1 MSPAARARIDGAK
14 LRDQLEPVV
23 AALGYDL
30 EEVTAQR
37 AGSRQ
42 LLRLV
47 VDGDGGVSLDDVA
60 EVSQAVSAA
69 LDEGGLMG
77 EAPYD
82 LEVTSPGVSRPLTL
96 PRHWRR
102 AVGRLVVVPLTAGEG
117 KGQSATGRI
126 VAADEDGV
134 ELELP
139 GKKPGTKGEL
149 RRFGYPE
156 LGHGR
161 VQVEF
166 NRPGAKDDGP
176 DEDLDAD
183 LDDLDDGEDLADDG
197 PDEDEDGGEDLG
209 DDEAQDVDDA
219 VAARHEDEQS

>member
-1 MSPAARARIDGAK
+1 MSPAARAHLDGAK

-37 AGSRQ
+37 AGSRR

-69 LDEGGLMG
+69 LDEAGLMG
-77 EAPYD
+77 ENPYD

-102 AVGRLVVVPLTAGEG
+102 ALGRLVVAPLAGGAE
-117 KGQSATGRI
+117 KGQSVTGRV
-126 VAADEDGV
+126 VAADDEGV

-156 LGHGR
+156 LGPGK

-166 NRPGAKDDGP
+166 NRPGAKDAG
-176 DEDLDAD
+176 LDAD
-183 LDDLDDGEDLADDG
+183 GDGDFDADGDEDPDDG
-197 PDEDEDGGEDLG
+197 DGGLA
-209 DDEAQDVDDA
+209 DDEAQDVD
-219 VAARHEDEQS
+219 EDEQS

>member
-1 MSPAARARIDGAK
+1 MSPAARAKLDGAK

-42 LLRLV
+42 VLRLV
-47 VDGDGGVSLDDVA
+47 VDGDGGVTLDDVA

-69 LDEGGLMG
+69 LDEGGQMG
-77 EAPYD
+77 EAAYD

-102 AVGRLVVVPLTAGEG
+102 AVGRLVLVSPTAGGEL
-117 KGQSATGRI
+117 TGR
-126 VAADEDGV
+126 VVEADEDGV
-134 ELELP
+134 VLELP
-139 GKKPGTKGEL
+139 GKKPGMKGEL
-149 RRFGYPE
+149 RRLGYPE
-156 LGHGR
+156 LGRGR

-166 NRPGAKDDGP
+166 NRPGSKDEDPDEG
-176 DEDLDAD
+176 DEDLV
-183 LDDLDDGEDLADDG
+183 
-197 PDEDEDGGEDLG
+197 
-209 DDEAQDVDDA
+209 DDEAQDAD
-219 VAARHEDEQS
+219 EDEQS

>member
-1 MSPAARARIDGAK
+1 MSPAARAKLDGEAIRAR
-14 LRDQLEPVV
+14 LAPVV
-23 AALGYDL
+23 AELGYDL

-42 LLRLV
+42 LLRLT
-47 VDGDGGVSLDDVA
+47 VDADGGVTLDDIA

-69 LDEGGLMG
+69 LDESNAMG

-102 AVGRLVVVPLTAGEG
+102 NAGRLVLVALAAGGEL
-117 KGQSATGRI
+117 TGRI
-126 VAADEDGV
+126 IEVDDEGI

-139 GKKPGTKGEL
+139 GKKPGQPGT
-149 RRFGYPE
+149 RRRLAFAE
-156 LGHGR
+156 LGKGK

-166 NRPGAKDDGP
+166 NRPGPKDTGADGEADDP
-176 DEDLDAD
+176 SDEDFAD
-183 LDDLDDGEDLADDG
+183 DEFADEDSDEDLDDGEEIAGGGDHE
-197 PDEDEDGGEDLG
+197 DEDEQG
-209 DDEAQDVDDA
+209 
-219 VAARHEDEQS
+219 

>member
-1 MSPAARARIDGAK
+1 MSPAARPRIDGAK

-23 AALGYDL
+23 TALGYDL

-69 LDEGGLMG
+69 LDEAGLMG

-82 LEVTSPGVSRPLTL
+82 LEVTSPGVSRPLAL

-102 AVGRLVVVPLTAGEG
+102 ALGRLVEVPLTGGEG
-117 KGQSATGRI
+117 EGQSVTGRI
-126 VAADEDGV
+126 TAADEDGV

-176 DEDLDAD
+176 DEDDVDDAEG
-183 LDDLDDGEDLADDG
+183 LVDDLDEDDD
-197 PDEDEDGGEDLG
+197 LL
-209 DDEAQDVDDA
+209 DDEAQDADDA
-219 VAARHEDEQS
+219 VPARHEDEQS

>member
-1 MSPAARARIDGAK
+1 MSPAARAKLDGAK

-30 EEVTAQR
+30 EEVTGQR

-47 VDGDGGVSLDDVA
+47 VDADGGITLDDVA

-69 LDEGGLMG
+69 LDELGLMG
-77 EAPYD
+77 EVAYD

-102 AVGRLVVVPLTAGEG
+102 NVGRLVVVPVADEAGKE
-117 KGQSATGRI
+117 QSLTGRI
-126 VAADEDGV
+126 VAADDEGV

-139 GKKPGTKGEL
+139 GKKPGTKGG
-149 RRFGYPE
+149 RRRIGYPE
-156 LGHGR
+156 LGGGR

-166 NRPGAKDDGP
+166 NRPGAGGA
-176 DEDLDAD
+176 EDLD
-183 LDDLDDGEDLADDG
+183 GEAGDF
-197 PDEDEDGGEDLG
+197 DEGEAFEDGDG
-209 DDEAQDVDDA
+209 QD
-219 VAARHEDEQS
+219 EDEQS

>member
-1 MSPAARARIDGAK
+1 MSPAARAKIDGAK
-14 LRDQLEPVV
+14 LREQLEPVV

-47 VDGDGGVSLDDVA
+47 VDGDGGVTLDDVA

-69 LDEGGLMG
+69 LDEGGQMG

-102 AVGRLVVVPLTAGEG
+102 ALGRLVTATLAAGGEL
-117 KGQSATGRI
+117 TGRI
-126 VAADEDGV
+126 VEAGEDGV
-134 ELELP
+134 VLELP
-139 GKKPGTKGEL
+139 GRKPGTRGE
-149 RRFGYPE
+149 RRSLGYPE
-156 LGHGR
+156 LGRGR

-166 NRPGAKDDGP
+166 NRPGAEGGDGDHDQDLDGAEGF
-176 DEDLDAD
+176 DEDQD
-183 LDDLDDGEDLADDG
+183 LDEAEGF
-197 PDEDEDGGEDLG
+197 DEDGDGQDA
-209 DDEAQDVDDA
+209 DE
-219 VAARHEDEQS
+219 EEQS

>member
-1 MSPAARARIDGAK
+1 MSPAARAKLDGAK

-30 EEVTAQR
+30 EEVTGQR

-47 VDGDGGVSLDDVA
+47 VDADGGITLDDVA

-69 LDEGGLMG
+69 LDELGLMG
-77 EAPYD
+77 ETAYD

-102 AVGRLVVVPLTAGEG
+102 NAGRLVVVQVADEAGKE
-117 KGQSATGRI
+117 QSLTGRI
-126 VAADEDGV
+126 VAADEEGV

-139 GKKPGTKGEL
+139 GKKPGTKGG
-149 RRFGYPE
+149 RRRLGYLE
-156 LGHGR
+156 LGKGR

-166 NRPGAKDDGP
+166 NRPDAGGT
-176 DEDLDAD
+176 EDLEGEAGDFD
-183 LDDLDDGEDLADDG
+183 EGEDF
-197 PDEDEDGGEDLG
+197 EDGDG
-209 DDEAQDVDDA
+209 QD
-219 VAARHEDEQS
+219 EDEQS